1 MTFRSSVDVWVALAI
16 TAGIAGVGLAL
27 AGAVVTAVG
36 VPWLSIATLLVA
48 GVCLPLW
55 LLFGTRYVVA
65 DDMLTIVSGPLRW
78 RIPVASI
85 KSVTPT
91 RSLWASPALS
101 LDRLRIVYGRNRSV
115 LVSPDDK
122 AAFVS
127 ALGLAA

>member
-16 TAGIAGVGLAL
+16 TAGIAGVGIAL
-27 AGAVVTAVG
+27 AGASATAVG

-55 LLFGTRYVVA
+55 ILIGTRYVVA
-65 DDMLTIVSGPLRW
+65 DNLLTIVSGPLRW